1 MRSASLGQSAVR
13 FALGAA
19 ACALIIA
26 TTLLHVPG
34 DAQQLRPLSE
44 GVYSAEQATRGQELY
59 LTDCASC
66 HSEDMMGTIGPPLV
80 GDLFLSHYSEAPLA
94 ALVNRIEQTMP
105 FSTPGSLSREQAI
118 DLSAY
123 ILQYNEF
130 PAGQAELVE
139 SALAQIGLP
148 ATQMAAAPTAS
159 AGAGSLPPPEGS
171 LAELMRGVTFT
182 NANIIFNLQLRNP
195 SDEPT
200 LEVGR
205 PFDYRQ
211 WGSTIYPGWLAVDS
225 GNHRTHRDF
234 GPVSDAWPSL
244 PERQARSG
252 GTSGLDSGDRG
263 PGGGV
268 EGSASSVESEEF

>member
-1 MRSASLGQSAVR
+1 MRSAPLGQSAVR

-19 ACALIIA
+19 ACALII
-26 TTLLHVPG
+26 TTFSVPG

-105 FSTPGSLSREQAI
+105 FSTPGSLSREQVI

-171 LAELMRGVTFT
+171 LAELMRGITFT

-195 SDEPT
+195 SDEPA
-200 LEVGR
+200 LEVGG
-205 PFDYRQ
+205 PLTI
-211 WGSTIYPGWLAVDS
+211 GSGDPRSTLDG
-225 GNHRTHRDF
+225 
-234 GPVSDAWPSL
+234 WPSI
-244 PERQARSG
+244 RQPSHSPR
-252 GTSGLDSGDRG
+252 LR
-263 PGGGV
+263 PC
-268 EGSASSVESEEF
+268 F